1 MPERPRLLSK
11 SFPNTREKPRSRA
24 SPRRCSS
31 GSEIQT
37 GGGRQAPQWKPMGFP
52 GDAAR
57 REAEQ
62 GGPPSALPLTS
73 TAFGDLIVTVTA
85 ARVRT
90 APRSAALAATSG
102 LALLVAAPAAVAAPD
117 SAPAAPQ
124 AGPVAKADVA
134 LSPSVEVAQDASWSF
149 TATEVRGEKPAPPP
163 PPVVRQTQTA
173 SRAAARTA
181 PTAGRAAAAAP
192 AASVA
197 PPSVSGNA
205 VLEIA
210 YRYLG
215 VPYVWGGSTPAG
227 FDCSGF
233 TSYVYAQLGV
243 SLPRSSTAQLSA
255 GTRVSAAEARP
266 GDLVG
271 WPGHVG
277 IYVGNGQYIG
287 ARQPGT
293 PLKVGAIYH
302 SNPIF
307 VRVT

>member
-1 MPERPRLLSK
+1 
-11 SFPNTREKPRSRA
+11 
-24 SPRRCSS
+24 
-31 GSEIQT
+31 
-37 GGGRQAPQWKPMGFP
+37 
-52 GDAAR
+52 
-57 REAEQ
+57 
-62 GGPPSALPLTS
+62 
-73 TAFGDLIVTVTA
+73 
-85 ARVRT
+85 
-90 APRSAALAATSG
+90 
-102 LALLVAAPAAVAAPD
+102 
-117 SAPAAPQ
+117 
-124 AGPVAKADVA
+124 
-134 LSPSVEVAQDASWSF
+134 
-149 TATEVRGEKPAPPP
+149 
-163 PPVVRQTQTA
+163 
-173 SRAAARTA
+173 
-181 PTAGRAAAAAP
+181 
-192 AASVA
+192 
-197 PPSVSGNA
+197 VSGNA

>member
-1 MPERPRLLSK
+1 M
-11 SFPNTREKPRSRA
+11 
-24 SPRRCSS
+24 
-31 GSEIQT
+31 
-37 GGGRQAPQWKPMGFP
+37 
-52 GDAAR
+52 
-57 REAEQ
+57 
-62 GGPPSALPLTS
+62 
-73 TAFGDLIVTVTA
+73 TVTA
-85 ARVRT
+85 VRPEL
-90 APRSAALAATSG
+90 APQADQAGKSGFRSAAIAASSG
-102 LALLVAAPAAVAAPD
+102 LALLVAAPAAVATPDVAELPKEQLAEKGALAFAVTPTVTVAPD
-117 SAPAAPQ
+117 AQWSIAEI
-124 AGPVAKADVA
+124 
-134 LSPSVEVAQDASWSF
+134 EVS
-149 TATEVRGEKPAPPP
+149 GEKPAPPP

-173 SRAAARTA
+173 SRTAARTA
-181 PTAGRAAAAAP
+181 VGAQAAAP

-197 PPSVSGNA
+197 PPSVAGNA
-205 VLEIA
+205 VLEVA
-210 YRYLG
+210 YRYIG

-233 TSYVYAQLGV
+233 TSYVYAQFGV
-243 SLPRSSTAQLSA
+243 SLPRGSTAQLSA

-293 PLKVGAIYH
+293 PLKVGPIYH